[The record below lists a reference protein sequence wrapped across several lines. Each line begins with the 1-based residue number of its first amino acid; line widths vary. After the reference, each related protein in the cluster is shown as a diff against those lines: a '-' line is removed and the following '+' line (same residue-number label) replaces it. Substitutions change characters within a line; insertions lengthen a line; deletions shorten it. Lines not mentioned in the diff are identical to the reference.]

1 MMFQDCVRV
10 WVYVCLMCLGGSVE
24 MMPIVDKK
32 TNKLYLQKQTY
43 DSSSLC
49 GEIKNIYIFK

>member
-49 GEIKNIYIFK
+49 GEIK